1 VSGLEKV
8 LIVSSSEEG
17 RRFIEELLPP
27 QAQSAATAAA
37 SGSEAR
43 RLLADFDYGTVIINA
58 PLTDEYGHEL
68 ACLAARQ
75 SRAGVLMLVKNERAD
90 DVAAR
95 VEDDGVF
102 VIPKPVSR
110 PFFFQSLKLLNT
122 ARRHVLALQKENRRL
137 QTAMEELKI
146 IDRAKCALI
155 QCQLMTE
162 PQAHRYIEKQAMDLR
177 QTKREVAENIL
188 KTYEL

>member
-1 VSGLEKV
+1 MSGLEKV

-27 QAQSAATAAA
+27 QAQSAATIAA

-43 RLLADFDYGTVIINA
+43 RLLADFDYDTVIINA

-75 SRAGVLMLVKNERAD
+75 LMAGVLMLVKNERAD

-110 PFFFQSLKLLNT
+110 PFFFQSLKLLHT
-122 ARRHVLALQKENRRL
+122 ARRHMLVLQKENRSL
-137 QTAMEELKI
+137 QSAMEELKL

-177 QTKREVAENIL
+177 QTKREVAESIL
-188 KTYEL
+188 KAYVL

>member
-1 VSGLEKV
+1 MSGLEKV

-17 RRFIEELLPP
+17 RRFIAELLPP
-27 QAQSAATAAA
+27 QEQSSASVAA

-43 RLLADFDYGTVIINA
+43 RLLADFDYDTVIINA

-75 SRAGVLMLVKNERAD
+75 SLAGVLMLVKNERVD

-110 PFFFQSLKLLNT
+110 PFFFQSLKLLR
-122 ARRHVLALQKENRRL
+122 ASRRHMLGLHKENRRL
-137 QTAMEELKI
+137 QTTIEDIKL

-155 QCQLMTE
+155 QCLLMTE

-177 QTKREVAENIL
+177 IPKREVAENIL